1 MSHDIPPFL
10 RAWLDE
16 TLAEAPHPDR
26 VTEAVA
32 AAIHQTPQQRGWLP
46 PLGTGRS
53 KMFAA
58 ITSIAAA
65 VTLAVAGGLL
75 FTAQEPDATSSVG
88 APASASPAPS
98 ASSDPMGAA
107 WVTGTLGSGT
117 GGQVGSPEVSVEEG
131 VTRSYPY
138 HWQDFAQ
145 MHMSDPRLGGMLSV
159 IYNQDTYD
167 GAEGDLSAFTVVSG
181 TYRIENEAGS
191 WEGPNIVLNRGSSG
205 TDTVSD
211 TGVLV
216 GSGAYEGLTAFLVFD
231 FSQGPTTVVGAI
243 FPGEMPPMATFE

>member
-1 MSHDIPPFL
+1 
-10 RAWLDE
+10 
-16 TLAEAPHPDR
+16 
-26 VTEAVA
+26 
-32 AAIHQTPQQRGWLP
+32 
-46 PLGTGRS
+46 
-53 KMFAA
+53 MFAS
-58 ITSIAAA
+58 ITSLAAA

-75 FTAQEPDATSSVG
+75 FTAPEPGDTPSVG
-88 APASASPAPS
+88 APASASPS
-98 ASSDPMGAA
+98 ASPDPMGAA

-117 GGQVGSPEVSVEEG
+117 GGQVGSPEVTVEEG

-145 MHMSDPRLGGMLSV
+145 MRMSDPRLSGRLSV
-159 IYNQDTYD
+159 IYNQDTHS
-167 GAEGDLSAFTVVSG
+167 GAEGDLSTFTVLSG